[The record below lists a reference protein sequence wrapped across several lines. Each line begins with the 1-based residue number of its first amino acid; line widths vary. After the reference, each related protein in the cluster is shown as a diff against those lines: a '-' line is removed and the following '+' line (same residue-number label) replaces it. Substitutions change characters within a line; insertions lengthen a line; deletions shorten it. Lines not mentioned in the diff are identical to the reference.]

1 MSWSECEES
10 GGGRTRWAG
19 GGRAVVRIDC
29 ESAGN
34 GVRLL
39 VCDNCFTL
47 MFILAYRQKWGFRAA
62 DPDERGTRPD
72 TLRGPERG
80 CPDNFQH

>member
-1 MSWSECEES
+1 M
-10 GGGRTRWAG
+10 
-19 GGRAVVRIDC
+19 RIDC

-80 CPDNFQH
+80 CPDKFCINASTCGISAWSGR